1 MGSAKWPKKGK
12 PGESAGVCAR
22 SPPPR
27 ATVPGPRAPKRPTV
41 RRGAGSGARA
51 LSPRPEAG
59 MLLRAVVGGA
69 VGGKPCVG
77 KGRRS
82 LPLLGMGFV
91 PSGGQ
96 QPLSLPPSPP
106 PLPPSAVGGDVDARG
121 PAGSA
126 AGMVTGPESSKEA
139 STAAGLAMRALRS
152 ARTRA
157 WTCARAFARVWGG
170 DHEEEVGEHV
180 RLQRRHDG
188 ARILPR
194 TRASAP
200 TPQHKSARTHART
213 HTNTPTNV
221 PNGTRIRT
229 SARIP
234 AHPQTYTRKGTHAR
248 ARATVRAFTC
258 AHRHADT
265 QTRRHRQT

>member
-1 MGSAKWPKKGK
+1 
-12 PGESAGVCAR
+12 
-22 SPPPR
+22 
-27 ATVPGPRAPKRPTV
+27 
-41 RRGAGSGARA
+41 
-51 LSPRPEAG
+51 
-59 MLLRAVVGGA
+59 MLLRAVSAGPSAARCVSGKGGA
-69 VGGKPCVG
+69 PCPFTG
-77 KGRRS
+77 WDSCPQAGSSRFLIR
-82 LPLLGMGFV
+82 
-91 PSGGQ
+91 
-96 QPLSLPPSPP
+96 PP
-106 PLPPSAVGGDVDARG
+106 PPTLPPSAVGGDVDARG